1 MRCSR
6 AQPARLLAFLNPL
19 RGSFFKLVSLRART
33 LKLRRR
39 FLPLPVPER
48 RHRSEWE
55 EARAVAVWRAPPGKT
70 ISCRPSE
77 GNVLFF
83 SFFDFFFAGSVTSRR
98 TMEASARTM
107 RVAKR
112 RSVDGATP
120 VTPPSV
126 GKGKRKEG
134 LKYEDGNGEVASKGV
149 LDFGNTIDTTEEGGR
164 IESRSSQA
172 PLGAAGHDPTL
183 RTFQTPSSP
192 VKSEASD
199 DETMEETD
207 VAAVANEASSNR
219 ADVRSTSPQIGCCYL
234 TRRLSLFPLGG
245 FFLAF

>member
-1 MRCSR
+1 M
-6 AQPARLLAFLNPL
+6 
-19 RGSFFKLVSLRART
+19 
-33 LKLRRR
+33 
-39 FLPLPVPER
+39 
-48 RHRSEWE
+48 
-55 EARAVAVWRAPPGKT
+55 AVWRAPPGKT

-77 GNVLFF
+77 GNVLIF

-98 TMEASARTM
+98 TMEASARTT